1 MAAEKNIGFSV
12 TIRGVS
18 KEAQELARLEVQMK
32 SLRKAKL
39 DLIKQSQKEGQVS
52 AENTRKIAAL
62 TNQINANAASQK
74 QLKRAITPVQSSF
87 VRLGKTI
94 LTSLGIF
101 ASAAMVV
108 RGFFNVIKNGFKTS
122 WDFEYAMS
130 QVKAITKATSEDFNK
145 LRENAIALGGATKFT
160 ATEVA
165 GLQKEYAKLGFTTK
179 EILRITAGT
188 LDLAAATGSDL
199 ATAAVVAG
207 STLRQFGLDA
217 SQMGK
222 VVDVMTNSFSLS
234 ALDITKW
241 ETSMQHAGPVAKAVG
256 EDIESTSAKLAILAN
271 NGLDASIS
279 GTSLR
284 NIFLEL
290 EKRGLTWDQAM
301 NKINGAQNKA
311 SASLELFGKRGAVAG
326 LILADNTEELE
337 DMEIALRDSDGA
349 AKDMADTMQD
359 NVLGQMTKLKS
370 AWEGLTLRTNESNG
384 AMKNF
389 LSVLTDVVNS
399 INNDGIPAIEALFGD
414 KDKQISGLMD
424 RFRFFADM
432 GYGFAEAMSA
442 ARVTSDKEVT
452 AMIETGRKG
461 YEKMKAL
468 EEEQAKAED
477 ARAKLEAETK
487 AKEEE
492 EKRKELQHLQEL
504 IDAEE
509 KADEERKKL
518 QEKYNIEK
526 ERLEIEGRTILL
538 EGKDEELEL
547 LKIKYE
553 QEIEE
558 YKNSEEIKTSLTEH
572 YNIRRLA
579 IEEEYA
585 RKKAEADKKRA
596 DEDAAIIQQIF
607 DDNIKLWEDEAK
619 EEAEIKERR
628 NEAIEILEQAN
639 KDAKIRIAH
648 ALTDALAGIAGK
660 NKALQKASL
669 VADKAVAIA
678 EIIIQTKE
686 TNAYLKKWGAK
697 AGPVGAILATA
708 ATIANTIAAGVS
720 IAAII
725 SATATAL
732 SGFAKGGKIN
742 RGIPVNTGTKDDT
755 LIVANKTE
763 TVLTKDHVAR
773 LGGPGVMKR
782 IGVPGY
788 TQGGY
793 IGQTPP
799 EAQIS
804 GFDINQLADLM
815 NSIEVYLPVYKIVA
829 GLKEHEVITKS
840 QPL

>member
-87 VRLGKTI
+87 VKLGKTI

-101 ASAAMVV
+101 ASAAVVV
-108 RGFFNVIKNGFKTS
+108 RGFFKLFKEGNEAVREFEDKFTNVLTLLDEAQKIQYEGILKRGALDLMSEYGFTIEETNQALFDYISATGDAAGANEFLQKSAKVAIAGASTLSAVVDGATNIMGSMGEKAGSTEEILNAFFAAQVKGKTTVQELAENVGKVASSFAAANIPLNEGMVTFAGLTLAMGGTEESATALANVIKSIIAPSRQAKAIFNDLGIETGITAVKQSGLLNKLLEVAAAYEGNNDVLTEIIPNIRAFRGIAALS
-122 WDFEYAMS
+122 SE
-130 QVKAITKATSEDFNK
+130 QVKILEDNLKDLNDTELVSQLVQEAYNEKMATGARQTKIAAEAWKVYMIEIGGGESVFKKFGRTFRELWIDSVQGSTEA
-145 LRENAIALGGATKFT
+145 LREHRLERQVFLDIFRREGKKRVPGLVADMYGTPE
-160 ATEVA
+160 EV
-165 GLQKEYAKLGFTTK
+165 KEDAEEITTILTDEEKARQEKLA
-179 EILRITAGT
+179 RIRK
-188 LDLAAATGSDL
+188 LAAERDKENQEKAIKEREK
-199 ATAAVVAG
+199 AEEEAFKK
-207 STLRQFGLDA
+207 RLDA
-217 SQMGK
+217 IREEG
-222 VVDVMTNSFSLS
+222 
-234 ALDITKW
+234 
-241 ETSMQHAGPVAKAVG
+241 
-256 EDIESTSAKLAILAN
+256 
-271 NGLDASIS
+271 
-279 GTSLR
+279 
-284 NIFLEL
+284 
-290 EKRGLTWDQAM
+290 
-301 NKINGAQNKA
+301 
-311 SASLELFGKRGAVAG
+311 
-326 LILADNTEELE
+326 EELE
-337 DMEIALRDSDGA
+337 
-349 AKDMADTMQD
+349 
-359 NVLGQMTKLKS
+359 
-370 AWEGLTLRTNESNG
+370 
-384 AMKNF
+384 
-389 LSVLTDVVNS
+389 
-399 INNDGIPAIEALFGD
+399 
-414 KDKQISGLMD
+414 
-424 RFRFFADM
+424 
-432 GYGFAEAMSA
+432 
-442 ARVTSDKEVT
+442 
-452 AMIETGRKG
+452 
-461 YEKMKAL
+461 
-468 EEEQAKAED
+468 EEERFYTDMDARIMKSIIDNAKARED
-477 ARAKLEAETK
+477 AR
-487 AKEEE
+487 EE
-492 EKRKELQHLQEL
+492 EKEARSQEMEQLQ
-504 IDAEE
+504 
-509 KADEERKKL
+509 ADIIKRTD
-518 QEKYNIEK
+518 
-526 ERLEIEGRTILL
+526 LEIE
-538 EGKDEELEL
+538 EL
-547 LKIKYE
+547 K
-553 QEIEE
+553 
-558 YKNSEEIKTSLTEH
+558 
-572 YNIRRLA
+572 
-579 IEEEYA
+579 
-585 RKKAEADKKRA
+585 
-596 DEDAAIIQQIF
+596 
-607 DDNIKLWEDEAK
+607 
-619 EEAEIKERR
+619 RR
-628 NEAIEILEQAN
+628 NEIIEMLEEAN

-732 SGFAKGGKIN
+732 SGFAKGGKID

-763 TVLTKDHVAR
+763 TVLTRDHVAR

-788 TQGGY
+788 AQGGY

-815 NSIEVYLPVYKIVA
+815 NSIEVYLPVHKIVA